1 MQSKVITAREHLE
14 DIMCSGC
21 PEDYRNNIGDAIF
34 TFDNQQYMIDYSI
47 TSNGRVPE
55 ASRRQGHTLTSMQSA
70 IKKRED
76 EKKRKYRY
84 LDTNRF
90 AGFIPVIFGTNGSF
104 GKEAKKFFQMM
115 EDDMV
120 ANGRIPRWK
129 FKAYFLPEVIVAIY
143 RGLTMA
149 QEDYYNKCRMAT
161 NLIGARAA
169 HRIDSNQDAS
179 NSSSHYN

>member
-1 MQSKVITAREHLE
+1 MKELIKYLYDGDKLSL
-14 DIMCSGC
+14 
-21 PEDYRNNIGDAIF
+21 PNNPA
-34 TFDNQQYMIDYSI
+34 
-47 TSNGRVPE
+47 V
-55 ASRRQGHTLTSMQSA
+55 
-70 IKKRED
+70 
-76 EKKRKYRY
+76 
-84 LDTNRF
+84 
-90 AGFIPVIFGTNGSF
+90 
-104 GKEAKKFFQMM
+104 FQMM